1 MRKLVPLSLF
11 LVATALHADSA
22 NLRVVVD
29 PFPTLLHAGDTLG
42 VNATVFNDGPD
53 LAHHVVITMQN
64 DPFTVL
70 DAGPLPEPTPPCPN
84 LGCSVGDL
92 KPGDSA
98 KVAQFVRLL
107 PKSDVMVEII
117 VKVYSDTEDPDASDN
132 TFTKKVI
139 VATSPKLH
147 VSLEVASF
155 IDAGLP
161 FTATLAV
168 SNDGSATARDVVAT
182 AELPDGVDVVAL
194 PAGCSAS
201 PGRVD
206 CLIQTLENRLDAN
219 GRRIAARLPLTLRAP
234 PRYEGGQL
242 RFGALAKESRSLFRE
257 VAQNTAAT
265 TMYRAIIVTSTADKG
280 AGSLREAIDT
290 ANATCAPPA
299 RCAIQF
305 NIAEASDRPWK
316 TIRPRSAL
324 PAIRGVNLRIDG
336 ATQVGFSG
344 AGNADGPSIEI
355 SGGYGIG
362 AAGLDIDGLGIQ
374 EIANLAINGF
384 RGDGIALSFDRIKT
398 FGPASSIHHNF
409 IGTDATGSLAV
420 PNHRGIGLTEIAPRD
435 WPATTIAN
443 NVISGNTRSGLL
455 ANGGGILVSG
465 NRVGVKAHQDEPL
478 PNGGSGIFFNRS
490 SDRIE
495 VSHNVI
501 AFNREMGIAIHPEA
515 RYVNVQENR
524 IWGNGGLAI
533 DDGLDGPSPAV
544 TTDDGL
550 LENPTVISATYD
562 TATTKTTVRG
572 TAAPFSLVT
581 LYTSESLSLSGAAEA
596 ERFIGEV
603 RAASTGQFTLT
614 VNGDLHG
621 QWIAGT
627 TTRTF
632 LGPQPGLF
640 SLGRT
645 SELGLAL
652 RAQ

>member
-1 MRKLVPLSLF
+1 MRKLVSLSLF
-11 LVATALHADSA
+11 LIAATAHADSA

-29 PFPTLLHAGDTLG
+29 PFPTLLHAGETLG
-42 VNATVFNDGPD
+42 VNATVFNAGPD
-53 LAHHVVITMQN
+53 IAHHVVVTMRS

-70 DAGPLPEPTPPCPN
+70 QAPLPEPTPPCPN
-84 LGCSVGDL
+84 AGCSVGDL

-98 KVAQFVRLL
+98 KVAQFVRVL
-107 PKSDVMVEII
+107 PKSDVMVEIT
-117 VKVYSDTEDPDASDN
+117 VTVYSDTEDPDPSDD
-132 TFTKKVI
+132 TFTKKII

-147 VSLEVASF
+147 PSLEVPSF
-155 IDAGLP
+155 TDPGLP
-161 FTATLAV
+161 FTVTLV
-168 SNDGSATARDVVAT
+168 ISNDGSATAHDVVAT
-182 AELPDGVDVVAL
+182 AELPDGVEVVAL
-194 PAGCSAS
+194 PPTCSAS
-201 PGRVD
+201 PGKVD

-234 PRYEGGQL
+234 PRYEGGEL
-242 RFGALAKESRSLFRE
+242 RFRAVARESRSLFRE
-257 VAQNTAAT
+257 IAQTTAT
-265 TMYRAIIVTSTADKG
+265 TTLYRAIIVTSTADKG
-280 AGSLREAIDT
+280 AGSLREAINT

-305 NIAEASDRPWK
+305 NISEPSDRPWK
-316 TIRPRSAL
+316 TIGLRSAL

-336 ATQVGFSG
+336 ATQAAFSG
-344 AGNADGPSIEI
+344 AGNPDGPSIEI
-355 SGGYGIG
+355 SGGFNIG

-374 EIANLAINGF
+374 EIGNLAINGF
-384 RGDGIALSFDRIKT
+384 RGDGIALSFDRIKA
-398 FGPASSIHHNF
+398 FGPSSSIHHNF
-409 IGTDATGSLAV
+409 IGTDPTGSLAV
-420 PNHRGIGLTEIAPRD
+420 PNHRGIGLSEIAPRD

-443 NVISGNTRSGLL
+443 NVISGNSRSGLL
-455 ANGGGILVSG
+455 ANGGGVLVSG
-465 NRVGVKAHQDEPL
+465 NRIGVKAHDDMPL

-490 SDRIE
+490 GDRIE
-495 VSHNVI
+495 VSGNVI

-515 RYVNVQENR
+515 RYVKVQENR

-533 DDGLDGPSPAV
+533 DDGLDGPSPTV
-544 TTDDGL
+544 STDDGPL
-550 LENPTVISATYD
+550 ANPSVTSATYD
-562 TATTKTTVRG
+562 AATTKTTIRG

-581 LYTSESLSLSGAAEA
+581 LYASEALSLSGAAEA

-603 RAASTGQFTLT
+603 RALPSGEFTLT

-645 SELGLAL
+645 SELGTAL
-652 RAQ
+652 QAQ